1 MLEARKHK
9 EDSAQSQQRLEKLA
23 AQDPLKFEKDKI
35 KGAIRTDFIL
45 SAEIVAITLGIVA
58 EAPLLNQVLVL
69 SGIALVVTVGVYGLV
84 GVIVKIDDLGYWL
97 AEKSS
102 ALMQA
107 LGKGLLIIAPW
118 LMKALSIVGTLAMF
132 LVGGGI
138 VVHGIAPL
146 HHAIEHFAGQQSAVV
161 AMILPTVLNLILG
174 FIIGGIV
181 VLGVK
186 AVAKIRGQAH

>member
-1 MLEARKHK
+1 M
-9 EDSAQSQQRLEKLA
+9 
-23 AQDPLKFEKDKI
+23 
-35 KGAIRTDFIL
+35 
-45 SAEIVAITLGIVA
+45 A

-118 LMKALSIVGTLAMF
+118 LMKALSIVGTLAMG
-132 LVGGGI
+132 LWY
-138 VVHGIAPL
+138 
-146 HHAIEHFAGQQSAVV
+146 
-161 AMILPTVLNLILG
+161 MVLRRCITRLNISPG
-174 FIIGGIV
+174 SKV
-181 VLGVK
+181 
-186 AVAKIRGQAH
+186 RWWR

>member
-1 MLEARKHK
+1 
-9 EDSAQSQQRLEKLA
+9 LEKLA

-97 AEKSS
+97 AETSS
-102 ALMQA
+102 AL
-107 LGKGLLIIAPW
+107 
-118 LMKALSIVGTLAMF
+118 V
-132 LVGGGI
+132 
-138 VVHGIAPL
+138 
-146 HHAIEHFAGQQSAVV
+146 
-161 AMILPTVLNLILG
+161 
-174 FIIGGIV
+174 
-181 VLGVK
+181 
-186 AVAKIRGQAH
+186 